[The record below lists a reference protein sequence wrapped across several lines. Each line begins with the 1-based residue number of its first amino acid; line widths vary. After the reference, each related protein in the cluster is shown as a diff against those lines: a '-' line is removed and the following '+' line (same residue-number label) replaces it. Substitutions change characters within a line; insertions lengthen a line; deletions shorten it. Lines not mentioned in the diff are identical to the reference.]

1 MVVCVGAA
9 QLVTRFSEHT
19 GGEIQPLRVHWQE
32 GGQAVVLR
40 SPTRSRRSM
49 RPPCPSK
56 LFQHSGGSY
65 RGAAAD
71 VWTAGEASRAEAQ
84 AARGRAR
91 QHGGLWG
98 DLLHDPSRPGSL
110 WGLGLPG
117 GAMVR
122 SRTTAT
128 CRGCKS
134 RNIPGIHNLLQYQE
148 VIPLTV

>member
-1 MVVCVGAA
+1 MSGL
-9 QLVTRFSEHT
+9 LVR
-19 GGEIQPLRVHWQE
+19 LQE
-32 GGQAVVLR
+32 AEEQNLELR
-40 SPTRSRRSM
+40 SGQ
-49 RPPCPSK
+49 
-56 LFQHSGGSY
+56 LEQ
-65 RGAAAD
+65 A
-71 VWTAGEASRAEAQ
+71 RAEAQ